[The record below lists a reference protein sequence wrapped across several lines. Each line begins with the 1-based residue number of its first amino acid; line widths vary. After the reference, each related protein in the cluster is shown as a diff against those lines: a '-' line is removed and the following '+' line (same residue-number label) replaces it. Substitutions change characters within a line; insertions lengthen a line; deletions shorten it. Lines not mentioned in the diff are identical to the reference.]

1 MGIKGLFIN
10 VGKLLLCGITLFVG
24 LIVGGILA
32 SRLQLQPPPMPEGA
46 DATSAAA
53 AFLLESPLFALALA
67 LVARGLAGG
76 FLTRALILTLLS
88 WIAYTLNTALDA
100 SLYVIGYASASG
112 FQLLSFLVPSVFC
125 GAAVAFLFP
134 PDKCGS
140 SFTAAWSKFFTGKP
154 IMEWAWRIALGAVA
168 FMPIY
173 IVFGLLVTPFTEEY
187 YQQNMYGLQMA
198 GWDQILPVLF
208 VRSLLFL
215 LACLPVLVAWQ
226 KSTHSLFLN
235 LGAALFVLVGFLY
248 MLAAYWM
255 PLSVRV
261 PHSLEIFADEF
272 VYAGVLVF
280 LLAKNDSAVNDRT
293 RLVSKTT

>member
-1 MGIKGLFIN
+1 MRLQNLLIN
-10 VGKLLLCGITLFVG
+10 LGKLLLCGITLFVG
-24 LIVGGILA
+24 LIVGGMVA

-46 DATSAAA
+46 DALSTAR

-76 FLTRALILTLLS
+76 FLTRTLILALLS
-88 WIAYTLNTALDA
+88 WIAYTLNTVLDA
-100 SLYVIGYASASG
+100 SLYMTAYAATSA
-112 FQLLSFLVPSVFC
+112 FQIIAFWVPSFFC
-125 GAAVAFLFP
+125 GAAIAFLFP
-134 PDKCGS
+134 PDERGS
-140 SFTAAWSKFFTGKP
+140 IWNTARKFFSRRP
-154 IMEWAWRIALGAVA
+154 IADWTWRLVLGAVA

-173 IVFGLLVTPFTEEY
+173 IFFGLLVTPFTEEY

-198 GWDQILPVLF
+198 SWDQILPVLF
-208 VRSLLFL
+208 VRSVLFL

-226 KSTHSLFLN
+226 KSAQNLFLN

-261 PHSLEIFADEF
+261 PHSLEILADEF
-272 VYAGVLVF
+272 MYAAVLVA
-280 LLAKNDSAVNDRT
+280 LLAKDNVLQRE
-293 RLVSKTT
+293 